1 MDYRRI
7 IPNSISGTNLILGVL
22 SIFESV
28 AGNFDLAAIYI
39 IVSVAVDACDGRAAR
54 ALGVA
59 GKFGVEL
66 DSLCD
71 VCSFGVAPAVMM
83 YYYGLTDVGIWGQLI
98 AALFPVW
105 GAMRLARFNIN
116 ADVIHG
122 YFQGMPIP
130 GGACVLCAFVLA
142 GYDVSQTYIAVLTF
156 AVGCLLYSTI
166 RYPDFKGKGNP
177 LFKVPVIIGFAIG
190 AYILYLRPEGWPFVI
205 MFTYTI
211 IGIINAVYVKLFN
224 KQY

>member
-1 MDYRRI
+1 MEYRRI
-7 IPNSISGTNLILGVL
+7 IPNSISGANLMLGVL

-39 IVSVAVDACDGRAAR
+39 ILAVAVDACDGRAAR

-59 GKFGVEL
+59 GKFGVEM

-83 YYYGLTDVGIWGQLI
+83 YYYGMTDFGIWGQLI
-98 AALFPVW
+98 AGLFPVW

-116 ADVIHG
+116 SDVIHG

-130 GGACVLCAFVLA
+130 GGACLPLARIFCTCARKA
-142 GYDVSQTYIAVLTF
+142 GRL
-156 AVGCLLYSTI
+156 
-166 RYPDFKGKGNP
+166 
-177 LFKVPVIIGFAIG
+177 
-190 AYILYLRPEGWPFVI
+190 
-205 MFTYTI
+205 
-211 IGIINAVYVKLFN
+211 
-224 KQY
+224 

>member
-1 MDYRRI
+1 M
-7 IPNSISGTNLILGVL
+7 
-22 SIFESV
+22 
-28 AGNFDLAAIYI
+28 AAIYI

-83 YYYGLTDVGIWGQLI
+83 YYCGLTDFGIWGQLI

-142 GYDVSQTYIAVLTF
+142 GYDVPQTYIAVLTF

-177 LFKVPVIIGFAIG
+177 LFKVPVIIGFAIVL
-190 AYILYLRPEGWPFVI
+190 APRRLAVCNYVYLHNHRYYQCGLCKTV
-205 MFTYTI
+205 
-211 IGIINAVYVKLFN
+211 
-224 KQY
+224 

>member
-1 MDYRRI
+1 MEYRRI

-28 AGNFDLAAIYI
+28 AGNFEWAAIYI
-39 IVSVAVDACDGRAAR
+39 ILAVAVDACDGRAAR

-59 GKFGVEL
+59 GKFGVEM

-83 YYYGLTDVGIWGQLI
+83 YYYGMTDFGIWGQLI

-105 GAMRLARFNIN
+105 GALRLARFNIN

-122 YFQGMPIP
+122 AYSRRCLRSG
-130 GGACVLCAFVLA
+130 CVRAFRLRRAAELCCRTDLCYRLHFV
-142 GYDVSQTYIAVLTF
+142 QHH
-156 AVGCLLYSTI
+156 
-166 RYPDFKGKGNP
+166 P
-177 LFKVPVIIGFAIG
+177 LSGF
-190 AYILYLRPEGWPFVI
+190 
-205 MFTYTI
+205 
-211 IGIINAVYVKLFN
+211 
-224 KQY
+224 

>member
-1 MDYRRI
+1 MEYRRI

-28 AGNFDLAAIYI
+28 AGNFEWAAIYI
-39 IVSVAVDACDGRAAR
+39 ILAVAVDACDGRAAR

-59 GKFGVEL
+59 GKFGVEM

-71 VCSFGVAPAVMM
+71 VCSFGVAHAVMM
-83 YYYGLTDVGIWGQLI
+83 YYYGMTDFGICGQLI

-105 GAMRLARFNIN
+105 GALRLARFNIN

-130 GGACVLCAFVLA
+130 GGACVLAAFVLS
-142 GYDVSQTYIAVLTF
+142 GYDVPQSYVAVLTF
-156 AVGCLLYSTI
+156 VIGCILYSTI

-177 LFKVPVIIGFAIG
+177 LFKVPVIIGLAIG
-190 AYILYLRPEGWPFVI
+190 AYIFYLRPEGWPFVI
-205 MFTYTI
+205 MFTYTL
-211 IGIINAVYVKLFN
+211 IGIINAVYVKALH
-224 KQY
+224 KQ